1 MNTQP
6 ADTSGTATSAP
17 TALPTPGA
25 HPEGRPADFLPVP
38 DPSPTDHRPDRFSG
52 ELLDLDA
59 YLARIGYG
67 GPRDST
73 LAVLRVL
80 QRAHTTSIPFENVH
94 AVLGRDLPLDL
105 PAIQARLV
113 HDRRGGY
120 CFEHVLLFA
129 AAVERLG
136 FHVTGLIGRVS
147 LGAPKVLPATHGLLA
162 VTARD
167 DGREWLCDVG
177 FGAGPL
183 GPIELAD
190 GAEVA
195 YDGWRHRLE
204 RRPGA
209 HGIDQW
215 WLYQTSPG
223 PSGPDEDPERVPTPW
238 IDRHTFTLTAQY
250 PIDYVVGSHFVGT
263 HARSPFVRRLFA
275 QRMTPTAH
283 HSLDGLKLV
292 TTRPDG
298 SNTTEEIAP
307 EALDRTLWDVFGIAL
322 TAEELRE
329 IAAHRSASGA

>member
-6 ADTSGTATSAP
+6 VGAGGTETAVP
-17 TALPTPGA
+17 T
-25 HPEGRPADFLPVP
+25 
-38 DPSPTDHRPDRFSG
+38 PSPTDHQPDRWSG
-52 ELLDLDA
+52 AALDLDA
-59 YLARIGYG
+59 YLLRIGYD
-67 GPRDST
+67 GPREPT
-73 LAVLRVL
+73 LGVLRDL
-80 QRAHTTSIPFENVH
+80 QRAHTTGIPFENVH

-105 PAIQARLV
+105 PSVEARLV
-113 HDRRGGY
+113 GDRRGGY

-129 AAVERLG
+129 AGLERLG

-167 DGREWLCDVG
+167 DDREWLCDVG

-190 GAEVA
+190 GAHIA
-195 YDGWRHRLE
+195 YEGWQHRLE

-223 PSGPDEDPERVPTPW
+223 PSGPDDDPERPRTPW

-275 QRMTPTAH
+275 QRMTPAAH
-283 HSLDGLKLV
+283 HSLDDLTLV
-292 TTRPDG
+292 TTLPDG
-298 SNTTEEIAP
+298 TRTTEEIAP
-307 EALDRTLWDVFGIAL
+307 DALDGTLCAVFGIAL
-322 TAEELRE
+322 TDEELRL
-329 IAAHRSASGA
+329 IAARRTVATRAGVV

>member
-1 MNTQP
+1 MDIQP
-6 ADTSGTATSAP
+6 ADTGSTPAVAPATDHLPPAPGP
-17 TALPTPGA
+17 TAAAGS
-25 HPEGRPADFLPVP
+25 
-38 DPSPTDHRPDRFSG
+38 SPTDHRPDRWSG
-52 ELLDLDA
+52 GLLDLDA
-59 YLARIGYG
+59 YLARIGYD
-67 GPRDST
+67 GPREPT
-73 LAVLRVL
+73 LAVLRDL
-80 QRAHTTSIPFENVH
+80 QRAHTTGIPFENVH

-105 PAIQARLV
+105 PSVEARLV
-113 HDRRGGY
+113 RDRRGGY

-129 AAVERLG
+129 AAVERIG
-136 FHVTGLIGRVS
+136 FHVTGMIGRVS

-167 DGREWLCDVG
+167 DEREWLCDVG

-190 GAEVA
+190 GAHTA

-223 PSGPDEDPERVPTPW
+223 PSGPDDVPGRVRTPW

-263 HARSPFVRRLFA
+263 NARSPFVRRLFV
-275 QRMTPTAH
+275 QRMTPAAH
-283 HSLDGLKLV
+283 RSLDDLTLV
-292 TTRPDG
+292 TTLPDG
-298 SNTTEEIAP
+298 TSTTEEIAP
-307 EALDRTLWDVFGIAL
+307 EALDGTLREVFGIAL
-322 TAEELRE
+322 TQEELHE
-329 IAAHRSASGA
+329 IAARRPAGTP